1 MIYAK
6 AGISE
11 KDASK
16 RKHRVFSYFMHED
29 EVLLD
34 RLSISRKLAS
44 LFFAKFFIPPFFFLF
59 SIIFISEF
67 NIEISLF
74 SFLFFANI
82 RVTWN
87 EKKKGKNGR
96 DGGRPKYIYVY
107 RNNREGRSGGKR
119 NRR

>member
-1 MIYAK
+1 ML
-6 AGISE
+6 
-11 KDASK
+11 
-16 RKHRVFSYFMHED
+16 RKGSIVTRVFSYFMHED
-29 EVLLD
+29 EVLTTVN
-34 RLSISRKLAS
+34 LSKIGIP
-44 LFFAKFFIPPFFFLF
+44 LFRQIFHPPPLFYLF

-67 NIEISLF
+67 NIGISLF

-96 DGGRPKYIYVY
+96 DGGRPKHIYVY

>member
-1 MIYAK
+1 ML
-6 AGISE
+6 
-11 KDASK
+11 
-16 RKHRVFSYFMHED
+16 RKGSIVTRVFSYFMHED
-29 EVLLD
+29 EVLTTVN
-34 RLSISRKLAS
+34 LSKIGIPFSPNFS
-44 LFFAKFFIPPFFFLF
+44 SPPFSFYSPL
-59 SIIFISEF
+59 FISEF
-67 NIEISLF
+67 NIGIFLI

-96 DGGRPKYIYVY
+96 DGGRPKHIYVY

>member
-1 MIYAK
+1 M
-6 AGISE
+6 
-11 KDASK
+11 
-16 RKHRVFSYFMHED
+16 RF
-29 EVLLD
+29 L

-44 LFFAKFFIPPFFFLF
+44 LFRQIFHPPLFYLF

-67 NIEISLF
+67 NIGIFLI

-96 DGGRPKYIYVY
+96 
-107 RNNREGRSGGKR
+107 EGRNIYTCIETTARGEVEEREIDDKNNER
-119 NRR
+119 